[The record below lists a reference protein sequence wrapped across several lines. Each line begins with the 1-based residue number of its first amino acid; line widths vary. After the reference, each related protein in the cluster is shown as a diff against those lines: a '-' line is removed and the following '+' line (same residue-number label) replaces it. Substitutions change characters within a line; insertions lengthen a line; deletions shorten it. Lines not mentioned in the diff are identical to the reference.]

1 VSQGLGVNFLLSFL
15 TLGILPAL
23 WLSGYVLLGRL
34 SRGNGLPLARS
45 VVWCLAP
52 AVSLPAWSLAM
63 TASACLGVFHAPT
76 WGAIGWITCIP
87 LLPVLRRQR
96 KLGHGQSTIRR
107 CVFAA
112 LLVGG
117 FIIYAAFPHDSFFVG
132 RDQATY
138 ANQALHIAHSGRLD
152 LDSPIE
158 IADAQL
164 REVVR
169 RGNAA
174 TGLYA
179 RYGQLTAQFSPVLP
193 IWLAVAFSA
202 FGIVG
207 LQTFNAAVAVLS
219 AGVFFGLA
227 SRMMSRRLALAAL
240 ALFVFNPMQIW
251 ISRITLSEILA
262 QYLGLAGLLLFFSAR
277 RHRPEPLWILGGLT
291 LGASVFVRIDGF
303 VLAPLAIASAWV
315 VRSVSSGEP
324 ARIDRARTL
333 GTLALLAVLAIGVP
347 FYYLTSAPYLAAQSR
362 NLIPIAACAALL
374 SVLWWTKLGARAIV
388 YLTRKR
394 AFWLGIGATLLLMG
408 LFAYF
413 IRPRW
418 QPFHYYTRPSS
429 VLYGSRDFR
438 ENSFVNLAIYVTP
451 VLAFVALAGFWQLLA
466 RTLSAR
472 SRGALALLIVS
483 TGGYALLY
491 LYNPS
496 ISPDHPWGMRRFV
509 PAVIPGIALF
519 GSFMLDRLRAVDR
532 LRRFH
537 LAVTL
542 AFTAG
547 LVAYPNFQTR
557 AGLFLRE
564 YAGAYA
570 FVTEVADAIP
580 RQALLLCDVTP
591 RLFGHLVLGRQL
603 ETIRV
608 AFREDSERFEAAQTV
623 LAATLRPDEPYYV
636 LVDDPKKLPGEKPIQ
651 AFKTKLKWL
660 AETTEPP
667 ASTVREGP
675 FSFYL
680 FERRGPLSEPGKYL
694 SGLGMKPIEG
704 VREGGFWPVEGGAGH
719 ETRWTRGEAWLEIPL
734 ARGWSPRILA
744 VEIVAVPPKGTWLTV
759 RANDND
765 IYSALVSKAPVS
777 LSLNLPRKL
786 RNRLRVELLSDTFI
800 PNDIDGSADK
810 RTLGVQIRSM
820 TVR

>member
-1 VSQGLGVNFLLSFL
+1 MNFLFSFL

-23 WLSGYVLLGRL
+23 WLSGYAMLGRL
-34 SRGNGLPLARS
+34 SRGSGLPLARS

-52 AVSLPAWSLAM
+52 AVSLPAWTLAM
-63 TASACLGVFHAPT
+63 TTSAYFGIFHAPT

-87 LLPVLRRQR
+87 LLPMIRRQR
-96 KLGHGQSTIRR
+96 KLGHGQAASIRI
-107 CVFAA
+107 VFAA
-112 LLVGG
+112 LLLGG
-117 FIIYAAFPHDSFFVG
+117 LVMYAAFPHDSFFVG

-138 ANQALHIAHSGRLD
+138 ANQALHITRSGRLD
-152 LDSPIE
+152 LESPIE

-207 LQTFNAAVAVLS
+207 LQAFNAVAAVLS
-219 AGVFFGLA
+219 AGLFFGLA
-227 SRMMSRRLALAAL
+227 SRMMSKRVALAAL

-262 QYLGLAGLLLFFSAR
+262 QYLGLAGTLLFFSAR
-277 RHRPEPLWILGGLT
+277 RRRPEPLWVLGGLT

-303 VLAPLAIASAWV
+303 VLAPLALASAWL
-315 VRSVSSGEP
+315 VRAVSSGEP
-324 ARIDRARTL
+324 ARIERARTL
-333 GTLALLAVLAIGVP
+333 GTLALLFVLAIGVP
-347 FYYLTSAPYLAAQSR
+347 FYYLTSAPYLAAQAR
-362 NLIPIAACAALL
+362 NLIPIAACTALL
-374 SVLWWTKLGARAIV
+374 SVLWWTKLGARAIAK
-388 YLTRKR
+388 LTKAR
-394 AFWLGIGATLLLMG
+394 FVWLSIGAMLLLAG
-408 LFAYF
+408 LAAYF
-413 IRPRW
+413 IRPHW
-418 QPFHYYTRPSS
+418 QPFHYYTRPTS
-429 VLYGSRDFR
+429 VLFGSRDFR
-438 ENSFVNLAIYVTP
+438 ENSFVNLGVYVTP
-451 VLAFVALAGFWQLLA
+451 VLAFVALVGFWKLLVRA
-466 RTLSAR
+466 LSAR
-472 SRGALALLIVS
+472 SGGALALLLVS

-509 PAVIPGIALF
+509 PAVIPGVALF
-519 GSFMLDRLRAVDR
+519 GSFVLDRLRTVDR

-537 LAVTL
+537 LALTL
-542 AFTAG
+542 TITAA
-547 LVAYPNFQTR
+547 LVAYPNFRTR
-557 AGLFLRE
+557 AGVFLKE
-564 YAGAYA
+564 YEGAYA
-570 FVTEVADAIP
+570 FVTKVADAIP
-580 RQALLLCDVTP
+580 EQALLLCDVTP

-636 LVDDPKKLPGEKPIQ
+636 LVDSLEKLPGEKPMQ
-651 AFKTKLKWL
+651 TFKTKLKWL

-667 ASTVREGP
+667 ASTVREGS

-694 SGLGMKPIEG
+694 TGLGIKAIDG
-704 VREGGFWPVEGGAGH
+704 VREGGFWPVEGRAGQ
-719 ETRWTRGEAWLEIPL
+719 ETRWTKGEAWLEIPL
-734 ARGWSPRILA
+734 VRGWSPRVLA
-744 VEIVAVPPKGTWLTV
+744 IEIVSLPPQGTWLTV
-759 RANDND
+759 RANDTD
-765 IYSALVSKAPVS
+765 IYNAQITKGPVS
-777 LSLNLPRKL
+777 LSLALPPKL
-786 RNRLRVELLSDTFI
+786 RSRLRVELLGDTFT
-800 PNDIDGSADK
+800 PGDIDGSGDK
-810 RTLGVQIRSM
+810 RALGVQIKSLTLR
-820 TVR
+820 